1 MWTVPVARPNG
12 AARRCHLLRL
22 WLTLHRNIVTRADVG
37 GIPVKTAA
45 S

>member
-1 MWTVPVARPNG
+1 MWTVPVARPNS
-12 AARRCHLLRL
+12 AARCRHLLRL
-22 WLTLHRNIVTRADVG
+22 WVTLHRNTVDGADFG